1 MLANKWAKVYM
12 VGTVVLSISVVGL
25 IVSGEN
31 KGSLW
36 LVPMILAT
44 ITCIFARWKIRRD
57 RLER

>member
-1 MLANKWAKVYM
+1 MADRWKRLYM
-12 VGTVVLSISVVGL
+12 AAAVVLSISVIGM

-36 LVPMILAT
+36 LVPAILAA